1 MTGLFENIVS
11 HGWAVFLAKL
21 IGAFVVGTAGLL
33 WTLIGIW
40 FERKV
45 AGRFQD
51 RLGPNRVGLGPKG
64 RFNLSYKFGWAQSI
78 ADLIKIFL
86 KEDIR
91 NTGTDRWTFNLAP
104 IMVTMSVVLLW
115 AVIPF
120 SDGWIGT
127 DLNVGVAYLIAVGGI
142 GTIGVMMAGWGSN
155 NKYSL
160 LAGFRSVAQLISYE
174 IPMVVALLVPV
185 LMAGSMSTQTIIRQQ
200 YIAFMFAVPMTLLIF
215 LISGQAE
222 NGRGPFDLLEGES
235 EIVAGFHVEYSG
247 MKFGMFMVSE
257 FLHAFTLGLLT
268 AILFMGG
275 WRIPFVPL
283 DWVQEGKYLGS
294 FIWNLLGF
302 VMLLSKAMIAYF
314 VLIWVRMTLP
324 RLRIDHLLNFNWK
337 FLVPLSLINLLVVAF
352 VWKAIPGTDAIN
364 SFADAFIPS
373 VVLLIVNMA
382 MFLGVGAVL
391 ADKGR
396 QERARVAARV
406 YPETVEAAPTN

>member
-1 MTGLFENIVS
+1 MTGLFEDIGLG
-11 HGWAVFLAKL
+11 HDLAVFFAKA
-21 IGAFVVGTAGLL
+21 IGVIVVGACGLL
-33 WTLIGIW
+33 WTLFGIW

-51 RLGPNRVGLGPKG
+51 RIGPNRVGPYGLI
-64 RFNLSYKFGWAQSI
+64 QTI
-78 ADLIKIFL
+78 ADMVKIAIKEPIMN
-86 KEDIR
+86 K
-91 NTGTDRWTFNLAP
+91 GVDRWVFNLAP
-104 IMVTMSVVLLW
+104 IMVTLSVILLW

-127 DLNVGVAYLIAVGGI
+127 DLNVGVLYLVAVGGI

-160 LAGFRSVAQLISYE
+160 LAAFRAVAQLISYE
-174 IPMVVALLVPV
+174 IPMVLALLVPV
-185 LMAGSMSTQTIIRQQ
+185 LMAGSLSTQGIVQNQ
-200 YIAFMFAVPMTLLIF
+200 HIAYLFAVPLTVLIF

-247 MKFGMFMVSE
+247 MKFGLFMVSE

-283 DWVQEGKYLGS
+283 DVVQDADGLAR
-294 FIWNLLGF
+294 FLWNLGGF
-302 VMLLSKAMIAYF
+302 VALMSKAMIAYF
-314 VLIWVRMTLP
+314 VMIWVRMTLP

-337 FLVPLSLINLLVVAF
+337 FLVPLSLVNLMVVAF
-352 VWKAIPGTDAIN
+352 VWKIVPDTDSIN
-364 SFADAFIPS
+364 SFADALVPTLALL
-373 VVLLIVNMA
+373 VVNIA
-382 MFLGVGAVL
+382 MFAGIGAVL
-391 ADKGR
+391 RNVGR
-396 QERARVAARV
+396 RDQARIDARL
-406 YPETVEAAPTN
+406 YPDAVDVPEAAGAD